1 MATNRLGFFFER
13 QFQRL
18 YQLRN
23 GCQSWRQAL
32 KHGRPSAV
40 RRICQPLAVTAPT
53 LSLFGISWGGSK
65 PKEGAPEPVK
75 GETVQD
81 QKTILLERADRLYS
95 EHKIDELY
103 DLLIEHKDSRDDE
116 ILWRLARA
124 AVDQGKLSDNKEI
137 LQKKYYEA
145 FEFIK
150 QALEINNQNYAVHKW
165 YAILLDYTGEF
176 EGKKQRIKNAFQVKE
191 HFMKAVELNP
201 KDATS
206 IHSLG
211 YWCFTMADLKW
222 YERTVAS
229 ALFATPPSST
239 YDEALQY
246 FLKAEEAE
254 PNFYSMNLLMLGK
267 TYLKL
272 QDGKMAYQYL
282 SRCRDYPMNTPDD
295 RRANAEAK
303 QLLAMLTSGA
313 GRKTRD

>member
-1 MATNRLGFFFER
+1 MDVNPGDSGMLFYWTTLGS
-13 QFQRL
+13 
-18 YQLRN
+18 LR
-23 GCQSWRQAL
+23 
-32 KHGRPSAV
+32 GRSRESRMPSKS
-40 RRICQPLAVTAPT
+40 RN
-53 LSLFGISWGGSK
+53 
-65 PKEGAPEPVK
+65 
-75 GETVQD
+75 
-81 QKTILLERADRLYS
+81 IL
-95 EHKIDELY
+95 
-103 DLLIEHKDSRDDE
+103 
-116 ILWRLARA
+116 
-124 AVDQGKLSDNKEI
+124 
-137 LQKKYYEA
+137 
-145 FEFIK
+145 
-150 QALEINNQNYAVHKW
+150 
-165 YAILLDYTGEF
+165 
-176 EGKKQRIKNAFQVKE
+176 
-191 HFMKAVELNP
+191 
-201 KDATS
+201 
-206 IHSLG
+206 
-211 YWCFTMADLKW
+211 WCFTMADLKW

>member
-1 MATNRLGFFFER
+1 MATNRLGFFFEK

-95 EHKIDELY
+95 EHNIDELY
-103 DLLIEHKDSRDDE
+103 DLLIE
-116 ILWRLARA
+116 
-124 AVDQGKLSDNKEI
+124 
-137 LQKKYYEA
+137 
-145 FEFIK
+145 
-150 QALEINNQNYAVHKW
+150 HKW

-191 HFMKAVELNP
+191 HL
-201 KDATS
+201 
-206 IHSLG
+206 
-211 YWCFTMADLKW
+211 WCFTMADLKW